1 MLLSL
6 QDAADRLGKTR
17 RQLRYM
23 IQTQRIQ
30 AVKTA
35 GRWMIEADDLPLSGP
50 QRQAVDRRERQLQ
63 AAVERGLGLDEGSRR
78 RRWSVRDLKAV
89 QVALPLYRHC
99 AAGLGTDHPASRYP
113 QSLANHQPRRS
124 AAGAE
129 NEAPAAPTPAQ
140 RRQPGCRPA
149 GAGPNGLSGGV
160 GAVLGWFWGAG
171 EGLSCRGR
179 LGEPAFCRLGYRRDA
194 VGLSGRAR

>member
-99 AAGLGTDHPASRYP
+99 AAGLGTDHPASTALGECLQALTRGCHRFERADKAAAYRAARDAA
-113 QSLANHQPRRS
+113 SSAVFHLLLADTDP
-124 AAGAE
+124 GIE
-129 NEAPAAPTPAQ
+129 PAAPDHPAALITAIEQ
-140 RRQPGCRPA
+140 DLMAALAGLLRRLER
-149 GAGPNGLSGGV
+149 N
-160 GAVLGWFWGAG
+160 
-171 EGLSCRGR
+171 R
-179 LGEPAFCRLGYRRDA
+179 
-194 VGLSGRAR
+194 